1 MTKARFIAT
10 VLSTLLFTAAVFAQS
25 QTIRSAT
32 TSTQKTA
39 APAAITAA
47 SSISSLY
54 SWQIV
59 PTIADSFESIAMPQP
74 VCRKDGSLFK
84 ISIFT
89 SYGNDVRVGEIT
101 TPVDTYQLLNGS
113 GKSLPGKRLEF
124 AATSVIKSGDTDSTI
139 YIFGGT
145 DLTNEMNDVY
155 SYNASGFSNGS
166 IATIPNNPSNTI
178 VGNRA
183 GALAVPANGKIY
195 LFGGRRGSTVLN
207 QVLEFDP
214 NSNTF
219 TILNT
224 TMPQATMPQAL
235 WGARGMAKA
244 APLGPY
250 IYLVGG
256 RTTAGGGQDYKIY
269 RFNVIT
275 KTWKTI
281 VDAQNPPNDL
291 LLPNNIGIPMITWD
305 PSGNIRIIASA
316 PASSAGTWTNMHAWV
331 LTDTYGGANDGYAK
345 LTAAPYNDG
354 TRARNDAGAVKCGD
368 STYLIGGTYGYGGTS
383 ASLSRSKLVDKLVIP
398 VLIKHNAVKNVQ

>member
-1 MTKARFIAT
+1 MTKARLIST
-10 VLSTLLFTAAVFAQS
+10 VLCMVALTSAAFAQR
-25 QTIRSAT
+25 QTIRS
-32 TSTQKTA
+32 SSMPTQKTA
-39 APAAITAA
+39 APAAITAIP
-47 SSISSLY
+47 SIAGLY
-54 SWQIV
+54 NWQVV
-59 PTIADSFESIAMPQP
+59 PTIADSYESISQPQP

-101 TPVDTYQLLNGS
+101 TPADTYQLLS
-113 GKSLPGKRLEF
+113 GGGTSLPGKRLEF

-145 DLTNEMNDVY
+145 DLSNEMNDVY
-155 SYNASGFSNGS
+155 SYNSSGFSNGS
-166 IATIPNNPSNTI
+166 IATIPNNPTNTI

-195 LFGGRRGSTVLN
+195 LFGGRRGSTVLS

-214 NSNTF
+214 TGSNPF
-219 TILNT
+219 TILN
-224 TMPQATMPQAL
+224 ATMPQAL
-235 WGARGMAKA
+235 YGARGMAKA
-244 APLGPY
+244 APNGPY

-256 RTTAGGGQDYKIY
+256 NTVSGGGHSYKVY
-269 RFNVIT
+269 RFNVST

-291 LLPNNIGIPMITWD
+291 ELPNTIGIPMITWD
-305 PSGNIRIIASA
+305 PSGNIRIIASV
-316 PASSAGTWTNMHAWV
+316 PGSSTGTWTNMQAWV
-331 LTDTYGGANDGYAK
+331 LTDTYTGANDGYAK

-383 ASLSRSKLVDKLVIP
+383 ASLSRSKLVDKLAIP
-398 VLIKHNAVKNVQ
+398 GPMIKFNAVKNVQ